1 MENKIF
7 PLAEL
12 ILLIGLAFNI
22 VGTFLMAFSIT
33 FGYKIRT
40 YYLDDGKDDKK
51 YAEADLVKFNKHLFR
66 CGIYTLGMGF
76 IFQLTSIFFR
86 INS

>member
-1 MENKIF
+1 MEDKIS
-7 PLAEL
+7 PLADL
-12 ILLIGLAFNI
+12 ILLIGLVFNI

-51 YAEADLVKFNKHLFR
+51 YVEADLVKFNKRLFR
-66 CGIYTLGMGF
+66 CGIYTLGLGF
-76 IFQLTSIFFR
+76 IFQLISIFFR